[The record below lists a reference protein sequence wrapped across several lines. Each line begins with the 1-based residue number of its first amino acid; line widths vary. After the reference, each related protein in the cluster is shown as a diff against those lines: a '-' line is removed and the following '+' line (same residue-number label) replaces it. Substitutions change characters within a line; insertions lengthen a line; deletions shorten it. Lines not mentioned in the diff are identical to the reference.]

1 MIYMNFF
8 LMTKAVEIQ
17 MVDIG
22 SNYNYIRKLY
32 RLKIKMQ
39 ITTGQGRSNMTFTDV
54 TTAFGIN
61 YRQISS

>member
-1 MIYMNFF
+1 
-8 LMTKAVEIQ
+8 